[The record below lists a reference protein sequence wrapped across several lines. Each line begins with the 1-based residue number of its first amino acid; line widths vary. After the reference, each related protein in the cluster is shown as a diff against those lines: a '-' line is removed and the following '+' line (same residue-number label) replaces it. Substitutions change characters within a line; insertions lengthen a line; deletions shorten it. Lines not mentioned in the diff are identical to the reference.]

1 MTNSKY
7 KIAIPYEEEFNL
19 RKTESIRLVL
29 QTAISFIIL
38 IFCMGQLLTRTTNT
52 ALYWSGITTIIAWWM
67 PSPGEPSRKHS
78 NVSLSADDSD
88 VTVNANALPSNG
100 SVSSA
105 NAEPNSVDN
114 ASVN

>member
-1 MTNSKY
+1 MANSNSKLS
-7 KIAIPYEEEFNL
+7 IPYEEEFNL

-29 QTAISFIIL
+29 QTGISFIVL
-38 IFCMGQLLTRTTNT
+38 IFCMGQLLIKTTNT

-67 PSPGEPSRKHS
+67 PSPGEPSRKHN

-100 SVSSA
+100 SNS
-105 NAEPNSVDN
+105 NAKAEQNSVDK